1 MIEKIN
7 NMKVEKKLKYCFSL
21 VVIFASISGV
31 LGIIALLVSNS
42 RYSNVLKVN
51 GFAQGEIGMFSTY
64 LNKEPVMIREM
75 ILLP

>member
-42 RYSNVLKVN
+42 RYSNVLK
-51 GFAQGEIGMFSTY
+51 
-64 LNKEPVMIREM
+64 LKEKSECSVHT
-75 ILLP
+75 